1 MLFKAFLWCHLW
13 DVPTNNADARIKNL
27 AVFYY
32 YFAGSQ
38 LVSAF
43 VTGTMAVMG
52 SDASWFL
59 LVTAATA
66 CLSNL
71 VHSLSFLV
79 LALYV
84 GLDDGAG
91 RVRNTALG
99 LLALAAMQLA
109 GLFLIISL
117 CGDRWRQRQAARAA
131 LHRVKRIPNT
141 SPSTPLL
148 VP

>member
-1 MLFKAFLWCHLW
+1 MPFKVFLWCHLW
-13 DVPTNNADARIKNL
+13 DVPTTNNADARIKNL
-27 AVFYY
+27 AIFYY

-52 SDASWFL
+52 GDASWFL

-84 GLDDGAG
+84 GLDDG
-91 RVRNTALG
+91 RVRNTA
-99 LLALAAMQLA
+99 
-109 GLFLIISL
+109 
-117 CGDRWRQRQAARAA
+117 WT
-131 LHRVKRIPNT
+131 KRC
-141 SPSTPLL
+141 
-148 VP
+148 

>member
-1 MLFKAFLWCHLW
+1 
-13 DVPTNNADARIKNL
+13 
-27 AVFYY
+27 
-32 YFAGSQ
+32 
-38 LVSAF
+38 
-43 VTGTMAVMG
+43 MAVMG
-52 SDASWFL
+52 GDASWFL
-59 LVTAATA
+59 LVTAAAA

-84 GLDDGAG
+84 GLDDG

-109 GLFLIISL
+109 GLSLVISL